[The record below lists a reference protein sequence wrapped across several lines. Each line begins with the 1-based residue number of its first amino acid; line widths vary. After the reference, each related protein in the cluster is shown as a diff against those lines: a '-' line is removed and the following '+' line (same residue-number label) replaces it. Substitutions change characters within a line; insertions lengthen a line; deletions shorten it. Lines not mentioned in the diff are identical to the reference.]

1 MNVSFDHVIALSNE
15 FGTFEHADHDQPRIE
30 HGFCVDD
37 VARVLIAT
45 CRADHRE
52 DQRLDLLE
60 ERSLDFVVASLDVD
74 GSVRNRRNHLGE
86 WTSDAGVGDWWGRA
100 VWALGVCARYGSSA
114 ERRTVALDGF
124 DLAAR
129 RTSRSPRA
137 LAFAVLGATDI
148 LDTDPDHRLARARIA
163 DYIAWYE
170 SRPVS
175 EAWPWPEARLA
186 YANAVVCD
194 ALIAAGYRLDRRDLV
209 DSGLSLLA
217 WLLERQTVDGH
228 LSVVPVTGS
237 GPTDA
242 TLRFDQQPIEVARL
256 ADACERAYEATIDE
270 RWIEG
275 VRSCVA
281 WFDGDN
287 DLGVPMWD
295 PATGAGFDG
304 LTARG
309 PNLNRGAESTL
320 AAVTTAQVAHRL
332 DSALDAHVRGL

>member
-1 MNVSFDHVIALSNE
+1 MIVSFDHVIALSNE

-37 VARVLIAT
+37 VARVLIAS
-45 CRADHRE
+45 CRADHDA

-60 ERSLDFVVASLDVD
+60 ERSLDFVVASLAVD

-100 VWALGVCARYGSSA
+100 VWALGVCAQYGASA
-114 ERRTVALDGF
+114 DRRAVALDGF

-129 RTSRSPRA
+129 QTSGSPRS
-137 LAFAVLGATDI
+137 LAFAVLGATEI
-148 LDTDPDHRLARARIA
+148 LAIDPGHRLARARVSE
-163 DYIAWYE
+163 YIAWYE
-170 SRPVS
+170 SRQTT
-175 EAWPWPEARLA
+175 ETWPWPEARLA

-209 DSGLSLLA
+209 EIGLSMLS

-237 GPTDA
+237 GPTDV

-270 RWIEG
+270 RWVEG
-275 VRSCVA
+275 VRRCVA

-287 DLGVPMWD
+287 DLGVRMWN
-295 PATGAGFDG
+295 PATGAGYDG
-304 LTARG
+304 LTAHG
-309 PNLNRGAESTL
+309 PNLNSGAESTL
-320 AAVTTAQVAHRL
+320 AAVTTAQVARRM
-332 DSALDAHVRGL
+332 DRALDAPVGRP